1 MTAPVASTAS
11 GSSSQFTADLKAL
24 IGNSTNISG
33 LAGQSSSTVS
43 DLGKLVL
50 DVLSFAQI
58 GSTVGAANTSLQSS
72 LSQALSKVSAL
83 LQDIGHQ
90 VGTSAQGY
98 ATADQAVAQSLGA
111 GASTTAA
118 KPGTDGDPY
127 VDNFAANHHQ
137 ADPDLKPKDVK
148 EFQRELKQLG
158 YDPGTPDGQWGPAT
172 QKALQDYQAQHHY
185 VAGAGSGTSI
195 DLPGNLGVVQA
206 PNAQAAAAVRSA
218 LSQTGLPYRFG
229 GKDPATGLDCS
240 GLTSW
245 AYRQAGSP
253 IPDGSTNQ
261 AVGMQV
267 QQADIQPGD
276 LAVWRGNASNPG
288 HVAMVIGDDKMVEA
302 PHTGAHVHI
311 TPVRT
316 SNGSDTFLG
325 FYRPTAPSP

>member
-1 MTAPVASTAS
+1 MTAPAAPAVSAAA

-24 IGNSTNISG
+24 IGTSTNISG
-33 LAGQSSSTVS
+33 LAGQSSSTVG

-72 LSQALSKVSAL
+72 LSQALSKVSTL

-90 VGTSAQGY
+90 VGSSAQGY

-111 GASTTAA
+111 STTAA
-118 KPGTDGDPY
+118 KPATDGDPL
-127 VDNFAANHHQ
+127 VDKFAASHHQ
-137 ADPDLKPKDVK
+137 GDSGKDVM

-158 YDPGTPDGQWGPAT
+158 YDPGTADGQWGPAT

-206 PNAQAAAAVRSA
+206 PNAQAAAAVRAA
-218 LSQTGLPYRFG
+218 LSQTGLPYRYG
-229 GKDPATGLDCS
+229 GKNPATGLDCS

-253 IPDGSTNQ
+253 IPDGSANQ
-261 AVGMQV
+261 AVGMPV

-276 LAVWRGNASNPG
+276 LAVWRGSPG

-302 PHTGAHVHI
+302 PHRGAHVHI
-311 TPVRT
+311 SPVRT